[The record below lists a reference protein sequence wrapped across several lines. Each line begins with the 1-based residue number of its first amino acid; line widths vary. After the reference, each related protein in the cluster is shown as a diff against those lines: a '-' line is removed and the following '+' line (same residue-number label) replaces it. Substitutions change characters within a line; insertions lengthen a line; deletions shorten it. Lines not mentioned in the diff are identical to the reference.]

1 MKRTWCFSTP
11 SVISCRAGAVY
22 CHIQFSQCVSA
33 FVTRQRCRLGTWSRT
48 RACQTL
54 SVRTTERGHR
64 RTAPGWW
71 AGGTGSWPQ
80 HVTPGQDWGRK
91 CSLPVLPCW
100 EPSSRVRWGC
110 TESCRSVA
118 RPAVHACRGRLGHCL
133 STSDDAIASC
143 RWIPGFLLC
152 LTPTGPAKEGSP
164 RARVAGAATPA
175 LIIPMLLRQLTVTTP
190 GLTTPWRV

>member
-1 MKRTWCFSTP
+1 MSHTVFPVCFCICHQATLP
-11 SVISCRAGAVY
+11 LGHMEPNPGLPDPQCEDHRARA
-22 CHIQFSQCVSA
+22 QENSP
-33 FVTRQRCRLGTWSRT
+33 RLVGR
-48 RACQTL
+48 
-54 SVRTTERGHR
+54 
-64 RTAPGWW
+64 
-71 AGGTGSWPQ
+71 GTGSWPQ

-110 TESCRSVA
+110 TESRRSVA

-133 STSDDAIASC
+133 PTSDDAIASC

-164 RARVAGAATPA
+164 RARVAGAVTPA

-190 GLTTPWRV
+190 GLRTPWRV